1 MGVEISMDLTTIDQI
16 NGKLDLIRM
25 RDIPRLERTIE
36 TSEMNRYA
44 PLLNSI
50 NINLHNIWLES
61 HIQSQL
67 LARISLQ
74 LQEQKTSKTDKKTSK
89 DKDNEIFCEEVLK
102 GDYNLPDTILEN
114 ICELEL

>member
-1 MGVEISMDLTTIDQI
+1 MGVEISMDLTNIDQI

-50 NINLHNIWLES
+50 NINLHNIWLEN

-74 LQEQKTSKTDKKTSK
+74 LTEQKTNKKHKKTNK

>member
-1 MGVEISMDLTTIDQI
+1 MDLTNIDQI
-16 NGKLDLIRM
+16 NGKLDLLRM

-36 TSEMNRYA
+36 TSEINRYA

-50 NINLHNIWLES
+50 NINLHNIFLEN

-74 LQEQKTSKTDKKTSK
+74 LQEEKETKTHKKTSK
-89 DKDNEIFCEEVLK
+89 DMDNQLFCEEVLK
-102 GDYNLPDTILEN
+102 GYYNLPETTFEN

>member
-1 MGVEISMDLTTIDQI
+1 MGVEISMDLTNIDQI

-50 NINLHNIWLES
+50 NINLHNIFLEN

-74 LQEQKTSKTDKKTSK
+74 LTEEKTSK

-102 GDYNLPDTILEN
+102 GEYNLPDMIFEN

>member
-1 MGVEISMDLTTIDQI
+1 MGVEISMDLTNIDQI
-16 NGKLDLIRM
+16 NGKLDLLRM

-50 NINLHNIWLES
+50 NINLHNIWLEN
-61 HIQSQL
+61 HITNQL

-74 LQEQKTSKTDKKTSK
+74 LTEQKTNKKHKKTNK

-102 GDYNLPDTILEN
+102 GEYNLPDTILEN

>member
-1 MGVEISMDLTTIDQI
+1 MDLTNIDQI

-74 LQEQKTSKTDKKTSK
+74 LTEQKTSKKHKKTNK

-102 GDYNLPDTILEN
+102 GNYNLPDTILEN

>member
-1 MGVEISMDLTTIDQI
+1 MGVEISMDLTNIDQI
-16 NGKLDLIRM
+16 NGKLDLLRM

-50 NINLHNIWLES
+50 NINLHNIWLEN

-74 LQEQKTSKTDKKTSK
+74 LTEQKTIKKHKKTNK

-102 GDYNLPDTILEN
+102 GDYNLPNTILGD